1 MCPTVLLLIQVQ
13 PRYWLPWARWVSGL
27 ATKSSYPDTY
37 IASISSIVYSR
48 AIPVLAEVDQTF
60 NLDPADVEAKINPR
74 TKAIIAVHM
83 MGNPARLD

>member
-1 MCPTVLLLIQVQ
+1 MPYGVAVNSGTTALLVALGAVGVGPGDEVIV
-13 PRYWLPWARWVSGL
+13 PGY
-27 ATKSSYPDTY
+27 TY

-60 NLDPADVEAKINPR
+60 NLDPADVEAKITPR